1 MIKERRK
8 QRSSNQLRGLSSTVM
23 LLVIL
28 AVWMISAGCANR
40 VILHPLQDDFKFLKA
55 GEDFKAPKSG
65 AFVSDYWLNKIA
77 EVEVEL

>member
-1 MIKERRK
+1 
-8 QRSSNQLRGLSSTVM
+8 
-23 LLVIL
+23 
-28 AVWMISAGCANR
+28 MISAGCANR